1 MRHTSEKIEHT
12 TENIANAEQRVV
24 RQRRRVEK
32 MLVERHPAEEAQA
45 QLLIMEQS
53 LIAMARYLKTL
64 MEDLEAGD
72 VSLQKR
78 ITEKRIRGRYQSETL
93 TRFQRATAD

>member
-1 MRHTSEKIEHT
+1 MRYTSERIEHT
-12 TENIANAEQRVV
+12 KAKITDAEQRVL

-32 MLVERHPAEEAQA
+32 MLVERHPADEAQA

-53 LIAMARYLKTL
+53 LLAMARYLKTL

-72 VSLQKR
+72 VSLQR
-78 ITEKRIRGRYQSETL
+78 RMTEKRIQG
-93 TRFQRATAD
+93 ATKAKP